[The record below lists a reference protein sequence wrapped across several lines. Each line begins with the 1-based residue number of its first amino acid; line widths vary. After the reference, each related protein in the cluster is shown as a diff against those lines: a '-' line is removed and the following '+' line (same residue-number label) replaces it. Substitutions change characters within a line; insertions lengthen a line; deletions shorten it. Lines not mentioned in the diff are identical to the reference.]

1 MGPEGRERVSDWAML
16 AQIAV
21 LHQPS
26 SAVIERFFSIF
37 KGMTSEQQVKEGEK
51 TSLVRAQLKFNKG
64 KLTVDSPAGKKKL
77 RAS

>member
-1 MGPEGRERVSDWAML
+1 VGLKDEKGVSNWAML

-21 LHQPS
+21 LHHPS
-26 SAVIERFFSIF
+26 SAVIERFFSVF

-64 KLTVDSPAGKKKL
+64 KLSSESPAGEKNEK
-77 RAS
+77 